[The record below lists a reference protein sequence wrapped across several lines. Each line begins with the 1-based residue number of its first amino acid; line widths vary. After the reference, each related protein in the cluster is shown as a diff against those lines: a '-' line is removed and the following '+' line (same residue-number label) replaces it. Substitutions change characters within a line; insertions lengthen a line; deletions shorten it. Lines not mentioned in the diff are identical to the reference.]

1 MKSPTTSWNNLADRQ
16 EIYVMG
22 AANPLGRAPASPQ
35 HMIILGLDPSLTST
49 GWGII
54 RAEGSRISHIANGQ
68 IKTNAQTPMAERLAY
83 IDTVLA
89 AVIADHSP
97 HVAAIEE
104 VFVND
109 NPKSTL
115 KLAHARGVTM
125 LGCARGGISVTE
137 YSTRLVKKAIVGTGA
152 ASKEQVQAMLR
163 VLLPGSKVIGP
174 DAADAL
180 AVAICHANHRHMIG
194 R

>member
-1 MKSPTTSWNNLADRQ
+1 
-16 EIYVMG
+16 MG
-22 AANPLGRAPASPQ
+22 AATAFGRAPAYPKN
-35 HMIILGLDPSLTST
+35 MIILGLDPSLTCT

-68 IKTNAQTPMAERLAY
+68 IKTDTKIDLPNRLAY

-89 AVIADHSP
+89 AVIADYQP
-97 HVAAIEE
+97 DVAAVEE

-115 KLAHARGVTM
+115 KLAHARGVTL
-125 LGCARGGISVTE
+125 LGCARGGVHVTE

-163 VLLPGSKVIGP
+163 ILLPAAKVAGA

-180 AVAICHANHRHMIG
+180 AVAICHANHRGIIG

>member
-1 MKSPTTSWNNLADRQ
+1 
-16 EIYVMG
+16 
-22 AANPLGRAPASPQ
+22 
-35 HMIILGLDPSLTST
+35 MIILGLDPSLTST

-68 IKTNAQTPMAERLAY
+68 IKTNAKMALPDRLAY

-97 HVAAIEE
+97 TIAAVEE

-109 NPKSTL
+109 NPQSTL
-115 KLAHARGVTM
+115 KLAHARGVIL
-125 LGCARGGISVTE
+125 LGCARGGIVVTE
-137 YSTRLVKKAIVGTGA
+137 YAARLVKKAIVGTGA
-152 ASKEQVQAMLR
+152 ASKDQVQAMLR
-163 VLLPGSKVIGP
+163 VLLPGAKVAGS

-180 AVAICHANHRHMIG
+180 AVAICHANHRTSP